1 MTEEEFAAKLQEDL
15 DSFVG
20 KQINPEVY
28 SQICKEL
35 EKSCERFLIKQEMQV
50 AQKAFEN
57 YFADPTVYL
66 PTEFGELKVTEVIC
80 DERNNDPLLKD
91 NILHIDIVGTIKPV
105 MSAEHINSTFT
116 VAPTDES
123 KHPD

>member
-15 DSFVG
+15 ASFVG

-28 SQICKEL
+28 SHICQAL
-35 EKSCERFLIKQEMQV
+35 EEGCERFLIKQKMQQ
-50 AQKAFEN
+50 AQKAFEDYLTN
-57 YFADPTVYL
+57 PTVYL

-91 NILHIDIVGTIKPV
+91 NILHIDIVGTVKPAI
-105 MSAEHINSTFT
+105 SAEHINITFT
-116 VAPTDES
+116 VTPPDETQNN
-123 KHPD
+123 